1 MRAYLPE
8 GGECQVLAVNPEAID
23 RSGWLLLAFAIAVV
37 ECCVLPYKHHA
48 RHYPGSVSTAA
59 SRNDGR

>member
-23 RSGWLLLAFAIAVV
+23 RSGWLLLAFAIALVGF
-37 ECCVLPYKHHA
+37 CVLRYMHDA
-48 RHYPGSVSTAA
+48 RQSPGSVSTAA
-59 SRNDGR
+59 SRIDER